1 MSSLPGL
8 IDPAA
13 PSTPAVAAPARAAI
27 LPAILP
33 AVLAIGVGALLLYGA
48 AFASTPK
55 LHNAAH
61 DSRHSAGFPCH

>member
-13 PSTPAVAAPARAAI
+13 PSTPAIAAPASAAI
-27 LPAILP
+27 LPAL
-33 AVLAIGVGALLLYGA
+33 LAIGVGALLLYGA